1 LVFSVSDHKRKRCQT
16 FLMFCC
22 SAFIAIGISGAES
35 SADMKEIEKLRD
47 PTAPLVMGV
56 AQPQTNLFSL
66 VSSYRVTS
74 ILIRPNLKVAVIN
87 SRQVRVGDII
97 GNAEVVNIDKNSVTL
112 QVAGEEQ
119 ILELYGRSIKTLNK
133 GEE

>member
-1 LVFSVSDHKRKRCQT
+1 
-16 FLMFCC
+16 MFCC